1 LWRFRLRQQDSDF
14 FHKGRKIGQLL
25 RAKRGGEVVARSS
38 TLNGVSL
45 HHWALAILLIIFGCN
60 GRACLNLFAPNLKFA
75 LATGGLPRDGI
86 WKSTPVFADVN
97 GAGVLDIAAL
107 SRLGNGAHVWLA
119 NGKNIWRDA
128 SDGLSVPLS
137 CGGGLGFG
145 DFNKDGHVDLAVADH
160 CAGVFVYLGDGQG
173 HWKAST
179 RALNPAA
186 SLHKISA
193 DGVENELL
201 GAEDI
206 AVADVNEDGYLDLVV
221 SSRMD
226 GGITVYYGDG
236 SGKSWKEATSDGLP
250 KTGFAN
256 KILLQDIDGDGHLDI
271 IASYYQG
278 AKIWRGDG
286 RGHWRDYSRGLPVSE
301 AGGLYR
307 GIAVGDVNEDGR
319 LDLAVA
325 NIRTGPEIYYQTSD
339 GRWQAAPAFR
349 SSIKGGATALA
360 LGDLDGDGHLDLVVG
375 GSQSFSSKYGL
386 FVFRGNGRGAWT
398 QFKTDLPSDGL
409 TFVWGVALADLNG
422 DGLPDLV
429 VATGEAPIKRPKTE
443 PLPRM
448 QVWIN
453 DTARAPK
460 T

>member
-1 LWRFRLRQQDSDF
+1 VKVRTTWNRLS
-14 FHKGRKIGQLL
+14 
-25 RAKRGGEVVARSS
+25 A
-38 TLNGVSL
+38 
-45 HHWALAILLIIFGCN
+45 HHWALAILLVFVGSN
-60 GRACLNLFAPNLKFA
+60 SLACRNLFAPKLKFS
-75 LATGGLPRDGI
+75 LAAYGLPKDGI

-97 GAGVLDIAAL
+97 GAGVLDMAAL

-119 NGKNIWRDA
+119 NGKNTWRDA
-128 SDGLSVPLS
+128 SEGLWVPQS
-137 CGGGLGFG
+137 CGGGLGLG
-145 DFNKDGHVDLAVADH
+145 DFNRDGHIDLAVADH
-160 CAGVFVYLGDGQG
+160 CAGVFVYLADGRG

-186 SLHKISA
+186 SLHKVS
-193 DGVENELL
+193 DDSVENELV

-206 AVADVNEDGYLDLVV
+206 AVGDVNEDGYLDLVV

-250 KTGFAN
+250 KTGWAN

-271 IASYYQG
+271 IASYYEG
-278 AKIWRGDG
+278 PKIWRGDG
-286 RGHWRDYSRGLPVSE
+286 RGHWRDYSRGLPVSQ

-325 NIRTGPEIYYQTSD
+325 NIRTGPEIYFQTSN
-339 GRWQAAPAFR
+339 GAWQPAPPFR
-349 SSIKGGATALA
+349 SRIKGGATALA

-375 GSQSFSSKYGL
+375 GSRSFSSQYGL
-386 FVFRGNGRGAWT
+386 FVFRGNGKGEWT
-398 QFKTDLPSDGL
+398 QFRTDLPSDGL
-409 TFVWGVALADLNG
+409 TFIWGVALADLNG
-422 DGLPDLV
+422 DGLLDLA
-429 VATGEAPIKRPKTE
+429 VATGEAPVKRPKTE
-443 PLPRM
+443 EFPRL